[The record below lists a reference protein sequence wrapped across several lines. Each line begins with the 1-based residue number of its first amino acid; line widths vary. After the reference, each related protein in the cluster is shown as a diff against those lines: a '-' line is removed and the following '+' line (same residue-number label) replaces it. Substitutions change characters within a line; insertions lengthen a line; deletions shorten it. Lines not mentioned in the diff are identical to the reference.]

1 MQTVSK
7 YGAAADAEAQ
17 APAAP
22 EEKPLGRANKDEPLM
37 YHGV

>member
-17 APAAP
+17 VPAAP
-22 EEKPLGRANKDEPLM
+22 VKPLGRATVAAIASRPR
-37 YHGV
+37 